1 MFDAVEAAQVVV
13 VVPRR
18 SSPRPRRSRARA
30 AGAASGYL
38 TVVAGGETRQAS
50 VAAGLAVARSPG
62 STVVLVHDAARALTP
77 GSLFD
82 RVISAVRTGGADGGG
97 VIPALPVS
105 DTIKRIDRREK
116 VVATVNRN
124 DLVHVQTPQG
134 FPRAALDAAYAPA
147 AKEHTDDAALFQ
159 DAGGA
164 VSIVEGEA
172 RAFKITTPWDLR
184 RAENVLGIASGIRTG
199 LGVDVH
205 AYDDSAPLWLGG
217 VYWPDEPGLAGHSDG
232 DVVIHAICDALLSA
246 AGLGDMGTRFGSDEP
261 AVRGGEE
268 RDVPA
273 RDADARHRLG
283 VRGRQR
289 RGAGHRQAS
298 ADRSAA
304 RRGRDPADRPR
315 RSAGER
321 LRDDDRRARVHGTW
335 RGDHRDRPRHHHRE
349 LTTRLRARAPA
360 AQHDDRGHDGSGEQH
375 RDDRPDQPGRDP
387 ASVGVDG
394 RSRSSRPVRRSS
406 HAATGSVSVT
416 GSSASPAG

>member
-1 MFDAVEAAQVVV
+1 MSATPLVAVIVVAAGSGARLGNAEPKAFVELRGVPILEHALNGVFDAVEAAQVVV
-13 VVPRR
+13 VVPQAKL
-18 SSPRPRRSRARA
+18 SAAKSIAVRA

-38 TVVAGGETRQAS
+38 TVVAGGESRQAS
-50 VAAGLAVARSPG
+50 VAAGLAVVQPG
-62 STVVLVHDAARALTP
+62 VEVVLVHDAARALTP

-82 RVISAVRTGGADGGG
+82 RVRSAVRTGGADGGG

-116 VVATVNRN
+116 VVATVNRS

-134 FPRAALDAAYAPA
+134 FPRAALDAAYAA
-147 AKEHTDDAALFQ
+147 ATKEHTDDAALFQ

-246 AGLGDMGTRFGSDEP
+246 AGLGDMGTRFGSDDPRFAGAKSETF
-261 AVRGGEE
+261 VRE
-268 RDVPA
+268 
-273 RDADARHRLG
+273 
-283 VRGRQR
+283 
-289 RGAGHRQAS
+289 
-298 ADRSAA
+298 
-304 RRGRDPADRPR
+304 
-315 RSAGER
+315 
-321 LRDDDRRARVHGTW
+321 T
-335 RGDHRDRPRHHHRE
+335 
-349 LTTRLRARAPA
+349 LTL
-360 AQHDDRGHDGSGEQH
+360 
-375 RDDRPDQPGRDP
+375 
-387 ASVGVDG
+387 
-394 RSRSSRPVRRSS
+394 
-406 HAATGSVSVT
+406 VT
-416 GSSASPAG
+416 GSGFEVGNVAVQVIGKRPRIAPRRGELETLLTALVGAPVSVSATTTDGLGFTGRGEGITAIALATITAS